1 MGLLDKL
8 NQNGSDLSQFDGATP
23 PQMQSTNDNST
34 VHNEYSI
41 NGNPNQS
48 YLGYPAPSSLD
59 LDGQTPPQYLNN
71 QDN

>member
-8 NQNGSDLSQFDGATP
+8 TQLGGSDYSDFDGATP
-23 PQMQSTNDNST
+23 PQMPSASPTST

-41 NGNPNQS
+41 NGTPN
-48 YLGYPAPSSLD
+48 LANYPPPSELD

-71 QDN
+71 LPN